1 MKNEVYKGCIAIRRQ
16 YSKVFGVWQVK
27 AYLVRT
33 PTLNVFD
40 NPWLDT
46 MTALA
51 LLNGPYNRL
60 SQRSHGAISGFAGAL
75 FWPCP
80 VYILGAIVN

>member
-16 YSKVFGVWQVK
+16 YSKVFGVWQVN

-33 PTLNVFD
+33 PTLNFFN

-60 SQRSHGAISGFAGAL
+60 SQRSHGATSGFPGARFGRAL
-75 FWPCP
+75 CTF
-80 VYILGAIVN
+80 LGPL